1 MNPYFRL
8 MMMVTG
14 LLLTGR
20 LEAVEVSNTG
30 EYTLGDFGDINT
42 ETAALAAMDQA
53 CRWIVSNGGGVLVVP
68 ANAPES
74 LVVKNTYQNDR
85 ESGPTVTILD
95 RRKGY
100 ETTHLPSVG
109 QRTPTGWYGA
119 YTYRLMNMHPRGL
132 PFQGTHEMLGMR
144 NAVVR
149 GSSSYM
155 QLTSEAV
162 AKGANRRIYV
172 PSIRGIFVGQF
183 LTITG
188 QQGAYQP
195 PYDRVWVKS
204 IGWDAERKLNYLV
217 ADLEHDHPAGC
228 IIYNK
233 HVTGSMNISSTANAD
248 NQTMELQVTRRQYA
262 HGDSF
267 LISGSYVYQGDVF
280 SGLGDEQ
287 GVVLNAEVMQDPDP
301 FYSVVESVNW
311 EDDAI
316 VFAPGPCN
324 VQKLSTSR
332 AIINM
337 NSNKWI
343 TAGHVVIVPPED
355 WGGHTIHNPVYDAKE
370 FVAGGIDLTKFSF
383 TFEKDGKEEL
393 SITSWDGH
401 PLQKFTY
408 VYQNKAYPSLVDG
421 WVNNLGGA
429 IIGSADCGWTEDI
442 VGRFF
447 AVADEGERL
456 TPGAQ
461 DLGVVY
467 HSSLERTQY
476 RWYLIKQFRKNA
488 DGTCRIKIERI
499 RYAAGDAGA
508 PNLYNEDNYT
518 WDGHDRPLSY
528 IIAPGAYAYDVGD
541 GWQDRD
547 HGIAEKSD
555 SRIVRVVPNADRGTA
570 FDFEPG
576 DGIEQAIGAD
586 PALPMPIRVRVYNNV
601 PDTMKHGMIELINYG
616 TVSMSAGIN
625 LVGSG
630 HNRDVIATRKDR
642 KPYYGTGF
650 NISSVVGTGI
660 RFGADVTEAALKF
673 EQPNE
678 RAQPIQWKHAGGQTA
693 LAVDPKTGD
702 MSITGSPLHV
712 ASVKGIKG
720 LSATEVSAR
729 NLRGMNVA
737 VPESTRELTVQ
748 FDQTEPDAQ
757 YSLSIQPNW
766 LTQDAVV
773 EKTANGFRVV
783 FSNPATAGA
792 TFDWQLI
799 R

>member
-1 MNPYFRL
+1 MKFHSRW
-8 MMMVTG
+8 VIVAA

-20 LEAVEVSNTG
+20 VGAVEVSKNG
-30 EYTLGDFGDINT
+30 EYALGDFGDIH
-42 ETAALAAMDQA
+42 TAASAQATLDQA
-53 CRWIVSNGGGVLVVP
+53 CRWIVTNGGGVLIVP
-68 ANAPES
+68 ATAPEG
-74 LVVKNTYQNDR
+74 LVVQNTYQNDR

-100 ETTHLPSVG
+100 AVTHLPAVG
-109 QRTPTGWYGA
+109 QRSPTGWYGA
-119 YTYRLMNMHPRGL
+119 YDYRLINMQPRGL
-132 PFQGTHEMLGMR
+132 PFQGTHEMQGLR

-149 GSSSYM
+149 GASSYM

-162 AKGANRRIYV
+162 EKGADRRIYV

-183 LTITG
+183 LTLTG
-188 QQGAYQP
+188 HRGAYQP
-195 PYDRVWVKS
+195 PFDRFWVKS

-228 IIYNK
+228 ILYNK

-301 FYSVVESVNW
+301 FHSVVESVNW
-311 EDDAI
+311 ADDAL
-316 VFAPGPCN
+316 VFAPDPCN
-324 VQKLSTSR
+324 VQKLATSR

-355 WGGHTIHNPVYDAKE
+355 WGGHAIHNPAYDAKA
-370 FVAGGIDLTKFSF
+370 FVDDGIDLAKFSY
-383 TFEKDGKEEL
+383 TFAKDGREDP
-393 SITSWDGH
+393 SITTWDGH
-401 PLQKFTY
+401 PLQQFKY

-447 AVADEGERL
+447 AVADAGECL
-456 TPGAQ
+456 TPGAK

-467 HSSLERTQY
+467 QSKLERTQY

-508 PNLYNEDNYT
+508 PNLYNADNYT
-518 WDGHDRPLSY
+518 WDGHVRPLSY

-547 HGIAEKSD
+547 HGVAEKAD
-555 SRIVRVVPNADRGTA
+555 SRIIRVVPNADRSTA
-570 FDFEPG
+570 FDFAAG
-576 DGIEQAIGAD
+576 DPIEQAIGAD

-601 PDTMKHGMIELINYG
+601 PDTMAHGMIELINWG

-625 LVGSG
+625 LVGGG
-630 HNRDVIATRKDR
+630 HNRDALANRKDR
-642 KPYYGTGF
+642 KPFYGTGLH
-650 NISSVVGTGI
+650 IGSVVGTGV
-660 RFGADVTEAALKF
+660 RFGADVTEAALLF
-673 EQPNE
+673 EQPNQ
-678 RAQPIQWKHAGGQTA
+678 RAQPLLWKHAGGETT
-693 LAVDPKTGD
+693 LAVDPRGGE
-702 MSITGSPLHV
+702 MSIAGSPLRV
-712 ASVKGIKG
+712 ASVQGIEG
-720 LSATEVSAR
+720 LSATTVSAR
-729 NLRGMNVA
+729 NLRGMDVA
-737 VPESTRELTVQ
+737 VPKGAKTFTIQ
-748 FDQTEPDAQ
+748 FGQPEADAR
-757 YSLSIQPNW
+757 YALNIQPNW
-766 LTQDAVV
+766 LTQDAVI
-773 EKTANGFRVV
+773 EKTSKGFTVE
-783 FSNPATAGA
+783 FSSPAPAGA
-792 TFDWQLI
+792 TLDWQLI

>member
-1 MNPYFRL
+1 MA
-8 MMMVTG
+8 G
-14 LLLTGR
+14 LLLAGR
-20 LEAVEVSNTG
+20 LNAVEVSSTG
-30 EYTLGDFGDINT
+30 EYALGDFGDIST
-42 ETAALAAMDQA
+42 TASAQAAMDQA
-53 CRWIVSNGGGVLVVP
+53 CRWIVSHGGGVLVVP
-68 ANAPES
+68 AIAPEG
-74 LVVKNTYQNDR
+74 LVVRNIHQQDR

-109 QRTPTGWYGA
+109 KQSPTGWYGA
-119 YTYRLMNMHPRGL
+119 YAYRLLNMSPRGL
-132 PFQGTHEMLGMR
+132 PFQGTHEMQGMR

-162 AKGANRRIYV
+162 EKGADRRIFV
-172 PSIRGIFVGQF
+172 PSIRGIFVGQY
-183 LTITG
+183 LTLTG
-188 QQGAYQP
+188 KQGAYQP

-217 ADLEHDHPAGC
+217 VDLEHDHPAGC
-228 IIYNK
+228 ILYNK

-248 NQTMELQVTRRQYA
+248 NQTMEFQVTRRQYA

-301 FYSVVESVNW
+301 FHSTVESVNW

-316 VFAPGPCN
+316 VFSPGPCN
-324 VQKLSTSR
+324 VQKLATSR

-343 TAGHVVIVPPED
+343 TDGHVVIVPPED
-355 WGGHTIHNPVYDAKE
+355 WGGHTIHNPMYDAKE
-370 FVAGGIDLTKFSF
+370 FVDGGIDLTKFSY
-383 TFEKDGKEEL
+383 TFVKDGEEAQ

-401 PLQKFTY
+401 PLRQFTY

-429 IIGSADCGWTEDI
+429 IIGSADCGWTEDV

-461 DLGVVY
+461 DLGVIF

-476 RWYLIKQFRKNA
+476 RWYLIKQFRKNG

-518 WDGHDRPLSY
+518 WDGHVRPLSY

-555 SRIVRVVPNADRGTA
+555 ARIVRVVPNADRGTA
-570 FDFEPG
+570 FDFASG
-576 DGIEQAIGAD
+576 DPIEQAIGAD
-586 PALPMPIRVRVYNNV
+586 PSVPTPIRVRVFNNV
-601 PDTMKHGMIELINYG
+601 PDTMEHGMIDLMNHG
-616 TVSMSAGIN
+616 TVAMSAGIN
-625 LVGSG
+625 LVGGG
-630 HNRDVIATRKDR
+630 HNRDALANRKDR
-642 KPYYGTGF
+642 KPYYGTGLH
-650 NISSVVGTGI
+650 IGSVVGTGI
-660 RFGADVTEAALKF
+660 RFSADVTEAALQF

-678 RAQPIQWKHAGGQTA
+678 HAQPIRWKHAGGHSE
-693 LAVDPKTGD
+693 LVVDPKTGD
-702 MSITGSPLHV
+702 MSITGSPLQV
-712 ASVKGIKG
+712 ATVKGIEG
-720 LSATEVSAR
+720 LSATAVPAH
-729 NLRGMNVA
+729 NLRGMNIA
-737 VPESTRELTVQ
+737 VPEGVREVAIQ
-748 FDQTEPDAQ
+748 FDRPEADAQ
-757 YSLSIQPNW
+757 YALNIQPNW
-766 LTQDAVV
+766 LTQDAVI
-773 EKTANGFRVV
+773 EKTTKGFTVI
-783 FSNPATAGA
+783 FSEPAPTGA
-792 TFDWQLI
+792 TIDWQLI

>member
-1 MNPYFRL
+1 MKFHSRW
-8 MMMVTG
+8 MIVAA
-14 LLLTGR
+14 LLLTGSVR
-20 LEAVEVSNTG
+20 AVEVSRNG
-30 EYTLGDFGDINT
+30 EYALGDFGDIR
-42 ETAALAAMDQA
+42 TAASAQATLDQA
-53 CRWIVSNGGGVLVVP
+53 CRWIIANGGGVLVVP
-68 ANAPES
+68 ATAPEG
-74 LVVKNTYQNDR
+74 LVVQNTYQNDR

-100 ETTHLPSVG
+100 DTTHLPAVG

-119 YTYRLMNMHPRGL
+119 YDYRLINMQPRGL
-132 PFQGTHEMLGMR
+132 PFQGTHEMQGLR

-149 GSSSYM
+149 GASSYM

-162 AKGANRRIYV
+162 EKGADRRIYV
-172 PSIRGIFVGQF
+172 PSIRGIFVGQY
-183 LTITG
+183 LTLTG
-188 QQGAYQP
+188 QRGAYQP
-195 PYDRVWVKS
+195 PFDRFWVKS

-228 IIYNK
+228 ILYNK

-267 LISGSYVYQGDVF
+267 LISGNYIYQGDVF

-301 FYSVVESVNW
+301 FHSVVESVNW
-311 EDDAI
+311 ADDAL

-324 VQKLSTSR
+324 VQKLATSR

-343 TAGHVVIVPPED
+343 TGGHVVIVPPED
-355 WGGHTIHNPVYDAKE
+355 WGGHTIHNPAYDAKA
-370 FVAGGIDLTKFSF
+370 FVDDGIDLAKFSY
-383 TFEKDGKEEL
+383 TFKKDGEEAP
-393 SITSWDGH
+393 SITTWDGH
-401 PLQKFTY
+401 PLRQFKY

-429 IIGSADCGWTEDI
+429 IIGSADCGWTEDV

-447 AVADEGERL
+447 AVADAGECL
-456 TPGAQ
+456 TPGAK

-467 HSSLERTQY
+467 QSKLERTQY

-508 PNLYNEDNYT
+508 PNLYNADNYT
-518 WDGHDRPLSY
+518 WDGHVRPLSY

-541 GWQDRD
+541 GWRDRD
-547 HGIAEKSD
+547 HGVAEKSD
-555 SRIVRVVPNADRGTA
+555 PRIIRVVPNADRGTA
-570 FDFEPG
+570 FDFAAG
-576 DGIEQAIGAD
+576 DPIEQAIGAD

-601 PDTMKHGMIELINYG
+601 PDTMAHGMIELINWG

-625 LVGSG
+625 LVGGG
-630 HNRDVIATRKDR
+630 HNRDAIANRKDR
-642 KPYYGTGF
+642 KPFYGTGLH
-650 NISSVVGTGI
+650 IGSVVGTGV
-660 RFGADVTEAALKF
+660 RFGADVTEAALLF
-673 EQPNE
+673 EQPNQ
-678 RAQPIQWKHAGGQTA
+678 RAQPLLWKHARGETT
-693 LAVDPKTGD
+693 LTVDPRGGE
-702 MSITGSPLHV
+702 MSIAGSPLRV
-712 ASVKGIKG
+712 ASVQGIEG
-720 LSATEVSAR
+720 LSATTVSAR
-729 NLRGMNVA
+729 NLRGMDVA
-737 VPESTRELTVQ
+737 VPKGAKTFTIQ
-748 FDQTEPDAQ
+748 FGQPEADAR
-757 YSLSIQPNW
+757 YALNIQPNW
-766 LTQDAVV
+766 LTQDAVI
-773 EKTANGFRVV
+773 EKTANGFTVE
-783 FSNPATAGA
+783 FSGPAPAGA
-792 TFDWQLI
+792 ALDWQLI